1 MGLFVVTPSR
11 KRDVAARGLGLA
23 DHIEP
28 EGPLDFSP
36 LARGPARG
44 LLACHV
50 TEIKIMNALEVAQGE
65 PNRGGIMLGPTA
77 TWEIPDSRTQ
87 GSERDENFAPFHIKT
102 LDRGPSPIS
111 KKSEFKGGMICVN
124 L

>member
-1 MGLFVVTPSR
+1 MTPLASIESVPATA
-11 KRDVAARGLGLA
+11 RDDAITSL
-23 DHIEP
+23 HQ
-28 EGPLDFSP
+28 LDFSP

-65 PNRGGIMLGPTA
+65 PNRGGIRLGPKA

-102 LDRGPSPIS
+102 LIEALRQYPRKANSR
-111 KKSEFKGGMICVN
+111 EE
-124 L
+124 